1 MVWFYS
7 SFIKGRSMKNVITVS
22 VLIENEKGEILFLQE
37 KDKKVYGKYNLPGGH
52 LELNETLLDCAVRE
66 VKEETGIVIEPE
78 YLIGFYQ
85 HNKRGNGI
93 SFVFL
98 WKVKDVEPQIDDNQ
112 ILSYKWFKPDDFLE
126 LDEKEI
132 LNPNKHYQILKDFK
146 NNRKFSLD
154 ILRPIIYD
162 QTYE

>member
-1 MVWFYS
+1 
-7 SFIKGRSMKNVITVS
+7 MKNVITVS

-98 WKVKDVEPQIDDNQ
+98 
-112 ILSYKWFKPDDFLE
+112 
-126 LDEKEI
+126 
-132 LNPNKHYQILKDFK
+132 
-146 NNRKFSLD
+146 
-154 ILRPIIYD
+154 
-162 QTYE
+162 